1 MLIINIDNLK
11 DMNNIMNNHILNN
24 RDSIIMNNQGNNQDM
39 NNRDINQHIIK
50 LQHIDHQLLL
60 IEVVEDFMEEEDNIK
75 KLIF

>member
-1 MLIINIDNLK
+1 
-11 DMNNIMNNHILNN
+11 
-24 RDSIIMNNQGNNQDM
+24 MNNQG

-60 IEVVEDFMEEEDNIK
+60 IEVVEDFMEEDNIK